1 MRLILSILVYIVGSY
16 ASSGLNRDILG
27 TFVNLECIDDP
38 EPAEP
43 RTSLPPTINR
53 FTQKLLVKWFML
65 DEESFVQHAKPIV
78 RDVHAIAMRDSREAP
93 HLENNIHPLRL
104 QGMNEEEILDHLT
117 RRYYRALQR
126 IEEMQRLAGRK

>member
-1 MRLILSILVYIVGSY
+1 MRLILSILVYIVGAC

-27 TFVNLECIDDP
+27 TFVNLECLDDP
-38 EPAEP
+38 EPTEP

-65 DEESFVQHAKPIV
+65 DEETFVQLATPIV

-93 HLENNIHPLRL
+93 HLENNIRPLRE
-104 QGMNEEEILDHLT
+104 QGHNEEEILDLLT
-117 RRYYRALQR
+117 RRYYRALRR
-126 IEEMQRLAGRK
+126 IKEFKEPTGRN